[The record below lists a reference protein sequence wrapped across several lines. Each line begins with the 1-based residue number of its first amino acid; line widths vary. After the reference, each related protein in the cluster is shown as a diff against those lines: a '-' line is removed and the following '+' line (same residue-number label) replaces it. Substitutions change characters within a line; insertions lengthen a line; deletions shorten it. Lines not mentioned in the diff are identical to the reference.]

1 MPLAFTL
8 MLLGPGWFWLRNRKC
23 GPTLLS
29 PVMVLALAACVS
41 CGGNGSWGG
50 SHQTMPGTSAGTYA
64 ATITA
69 TAGSVSHTTA
79 LQVVVQ

>member
-1 MPLAFTL
+1 
-8 MLLGPGWFWLRNRKC
+8 MLLGSGWFCLRNRKR

-29 PVMVLALAACVS
+29 PVMVLALAAFVS
-41 CGGNGSWGG
+41 CGGNGSGGG
-50 SHQTMPGTSAGTYA
+50 SHQTTPGTPAGTYA